1 MKYTILAAVAALAVG
16 TWGTAHAQN
25 AQSVASA
32 GAASA
37 PAAYQPS
44 AGAASAPAAY
54 RPSAGAASAPA
65 AYQQGSAAS
74 LDALLSD
81 WDRAGFNTPSKPS
94 QYRVYGRNGYSIS
107 GPEYNTMVS
116 LIRSAVRDAQ
126 QGRDQDAA
134 IDIAKARGLL
144 ASVAPS
150 AVTHANG

>member
-16 TWGTAHAQN
+16 TWGTARAQN

-37 PAAYQPS
+37 PAAYQ
-44 AGAASAPAAY
+44 
-54 RPSAGAASAPA
+54 PSAGAASAPA

-94 QYRVYGRNGYSIS
+94 QYRVYGRNGCSIS

>member
-25 AQSVASA
+25 AQSVA
-32 GAASA
+32 
-37 PAAYQPS
+37 
-44 AGAASAPAAY
+44 
-54 RPSAGAASAPA
+54 SAGAASAPA

-94 QYRVYGRNGYSIS
+94 QYRVYGRNGCSIS

>member
-37 PAAYQPS
+37 PAAYQ
-44 AGAASAPAAY
+44 
-54 RPSAGAASAPA
+54 PSAGAASAPA

>member
-44 AGAASAPAAY
+44 AGAD
-54 RPSAGAASAPA
+54 SAPA